1 MRKKVNINLL
11 TKILG
16 SKKFKAH
23 FHSKLLK
30 VYYLIELKGLL
41 LKTLK
46 IAYLYQGKDSKGT
59 FLQSAYTLSWSKA
72 YLILEMIN
80 TFHI

>member
-46 IAYLYQGKDSKGT
+46 NCLFVSREG
-59 FLQSAYTLSWSKA
+59 F
-72 YLILEMIN
+72 
-80 TFHI
+80 